1 MDENERSG
9 WMRHVRDNIDPVF
22 KHYFMP
28 SLEDKP
34 SQALWGSVSKQLR
47 SPGIR
52 SYFVFAVSHYIDNEN
67 TRIKNPPSALFET
80 YLPLAA
86 EVMMKIMYLDNYII
100 DGKGGTR
107 INEHLNA
114 ARTREIL
121 ISRNLLKAR
130 LEEFIETRP
139 ELNPEQKNMVFT
151 TMREIFRMVD
161 LAQYW
166 DKNTS
171 GYAQYSDPDFKW
183 EPISEKSEKFLQE
196 MLFSRDSSGKSLMDW
211 LWVELQQFGVAANKR
226 TFVEHYFRRLGLEN
240 AAFFVMWAELIMR
253 LKGYEGKEYKRLRQF
268 AFLYGIMA
276 QVVNDNV
283 DPLPRKFVPK
293 TAAKD
298 PEDFCADVRNGLI
311 TMPTLLYFSD
321 NPSVTMPDLQ
331 NVLTGN
337 DELLFKTL
345 RLTVKNKA
353 KPYGQIVAKQLSDH
367 LNMENDWFENLADMG
382 SFAFSPRLY
391 RHFDDD

>member
-9 WMRHVRDNIDPVF
+9 WMKYVRDNIDPTF
-22 KHYFMP
+22 KQYFLP

-52 SYFVFAVSHYIDNEN
+52 SYFVFAVSQYIDSEN

-107 INEHLNA
+107 IDEHLRA

-139 ELNPEQKNMVFT
+139 ELNPEQKSMVFT

-171 GYAQYSDPDFKW
+171 GYAQYSDPGFRW

-196 MLFSRDSSGKSLMDW
+196 MLFSRDSTGKSLMYW
-211 LWVELQQFGVAANKR
+211 LREELQKFGVAANKR

-240 AAFFVMWAELIMR
+240 AAFFVMCTELIMR

-283 DPLPRKFVPK
+283 DFLPQELAPHTV
-293 TAAKD
+293 AKG
-298 PEDFCADVRNGLI
+298 PEDFFADIRNGLV
-311 TMPTLLYFSD
+311 TLPLMIYFSD
-321 NPSVTMPDLQ
+321 NPAITMTDLQ
-331 NVLTGN
+331 HQLSVS
-337 DELLFKTL
+337 DKQLFEAIRPTIKY
-345 RLTVKNKA
+345 KA
-353 KPYGQIVAKQLSDH
+353 KVYAQIMAKRLPEFINSS
-367 LNMENDWFENLADMG
+367 NSWSENLCDMM
-382 SFAFSPRLY
+382 SYAFDTRLY
-391 RHFDDD
+391 GCFD